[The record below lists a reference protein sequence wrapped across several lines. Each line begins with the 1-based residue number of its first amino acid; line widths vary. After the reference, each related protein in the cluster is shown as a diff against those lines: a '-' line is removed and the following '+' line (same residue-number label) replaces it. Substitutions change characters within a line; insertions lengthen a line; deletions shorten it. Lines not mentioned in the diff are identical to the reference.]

1 MGTLISWTTLWGY
14 IQTAGLNVQ
23 FGVFLCVIIAYWMWP
38 QSGMWTQCSPKV
50 TRMRCKD
57 ITHNAALK
65 EVGWLIQ
72 ALYLKKKKD
81 FGHICLQ
88 SEHSLWF
95 ILFHEAGIAPP
106 MGGVDRGGRRRDLSL
121 ADMAAISGSCVS
133 YILTNLANFRT
144 PLKISRH
151 VVKTIFGHSTP
162 SKLHD
167 QSTNCNRSNVNT
179 ISEIFYIF
187 TAYISWLICSIPQ
200 CLST

>member
-1 MGTLISWTTLWGY
+1 
-14 IQTAGLNVQ
+14 
-23 FGVFLCVIIAYWMWP
+23 MWP
-38 QSGMWTQCSPKV
+38 QSGMWTQCIPKV

-65 EVGWLIQ
+65 EVGWQMLIQ
-72 ALYLKKKKD
+72 ALYFKKKKKKD

-179 ISEIFYIF
+179 ISWNSQSWRYFIYLPPTFLDWSV
-187 TAYISWLICSIPQ
+187 AYHNVYLRNLTYWA
-200 CLST
+200 